1 MKATDRND
9 EGHLRPET
17 RVVHAGWRPA
27 AGESLAPPLVQAS
40 AQVFDS
46 LDDYDDVAAGRR
58 PGHLYGRN
66 SNENVA
72 SLEAAVADLEGAT
85 AAVATASGM
94 AAILCTVLALAS
106 RPRPLVV
113 DRDAY
118 GVSLALLRS
127 DLEPLGY
134 EIREVDLAD
143 EDALKAALPGAAVV
157 ICETVTNPLARVNDV
172 QRISALAS
180 TEGSAVV
187 VDNTYATPLL
197 CRPLAWGATAVVHSV
212 TKYLAGH
219 SDLIAGVVCAEQ
231 QLIEAVRQRVIRT
244 GGSLGPFEAWLAL
257 RGLRT
262 LALRVPR
269 QSANALRLAE
279 GLAKL
284 PQVERVWHP
293 SLSTPPGQALSA
305 RLLPDGTGGMFA
317 FDLAGGRPA
326 VQAMLDRLRLVRFAA
341 SFGGVETT
349 ISYPALASHRSLSLA
364 EQMSR
369 GIGPG
374 TVRVSAGIEA
384 AEDLLSDFRQALGS
398 G

>member
-1 MKATDRND
+1 MSPAERDD
-9 EGHLRPET
+9 EARLRPET
-17 RVVHAGWRPA
+17 RVVHSGRRPA

-40 AQVFDS
+40 VQVFDS

-72 SLEAAVADLEGAT
+72 SLEAAVADLEGAG

-106 RPRPLVV
+106 TPRPLVV

-143 EDALKAALPGAAVV
+143 EGALKAALPGAGLV
-157 ICETVTNPLARVNDV
+157 ICETVTNPLARVNDL
-172 QRISALAS
+172 QRICALA
-180 TEGSAVV
+180 TAEGIAVV

-212 TKYLAGH
+212 SKYLAGH
-219 SDLIAGVVCAEQ
+219 SDLIAGVVCAEPR
-231 QLIEAVRQRVIRT
+231 LIEAVRQRVIRT
-244 GGSLGPFEAWLAL
+244 GGSLGPFEAWLAM

-262 LALRVPR
+262 LALRVHR

-279 GLAKL
+279 GLRKL

-293 SLSTPPGQALSA
+293 SIPGARDHGLSA
-305 RLLPDGTGGMFA
+305 RQLPDGSGGMFA

-349 ISYPALASHRSLSLA
+349 ISYPALASHRNLSTA
-364 EQMSR
+364 EQLNR

-384 AEDLLSDFRQALGS
+384 ADDLLTDFRQALAGA
-398 G
+398 

>member
-1 MKATDRND
+1 MRD
-9 EGHLRPET
+9 ET
-17 RVVHAGWRPA
+17 RVVHAGRRPA
-27 AGESLAPPLVQAS
+27 SGEALAPPLVQAS
-40 AQVFDS
+40 VQVFDS

-72 SLEAAVADLEGAT
+72 TLEAAIAELEGAE

-94 AAILCTVLALAS
+94 AAIFCTVLALTGT
-106 RPRPLVV
+106 PRPIVV
-113 DRDAY
+113 DRDGY
-118 GVSLALLRS
+118 GVSLALLS
-127 DLEPLGY
+127 ADLAPLGY

-143 EDALKAALPGAAVV
+143 EGALKAALSGAGLLV
-157 ICETVTNPLARVNDV
+157 CETICNPLARLNDLE
-172 QRISALAS
+172 RICALAS
-180 TEGSAVV
+180 PQGVPVV

-197 CRPLAWGATAVVHSV
+197 CRPLDWGASVVVHSV
-212 TKYLAGH
+212 SKYLAGH
-219 SDLIAGVVCAEQ
+219 SDLIAGVVCADHER
-231 QLIEAVRQRVIRT
+231 IGSVRQRVIRT

-257 RGLRT
+257 RGVRT

-279 GLAKL
+279 GLVQL
-284 PQVERVWHP
+284 PAVERVWHP
-293 SLSTPPGQALSA
+293 ALPGSPGRQLSA
-305 RLLPDGTGGMFA
+305 RLLPGGTGGMFA
-317 FDLAGGRPA
+317 FDVAGGRPA
-326 VQAMLDRLRLVRFAA
+326 VQAMLRLLRVVRFAA

-349 ISYPALASHRSLSLA
+349 ISYPTLASHRSLLVS
-364 EQMSR
+364 EQLSR

-384 AEDLLSDFRQALGS
+384 AEDVLADFRQALS

>member
-1 MKATDRND
+1 MSPAERDD
-9 EGHLRPET
+9 EARLRPET
-17 RVVHAGWRPA
+17 RVVHSGRRPA

-40 AQVFDS
+40 VQVFDS

-72 SLEAAVADLEGAT
+72 SLEAAVADLEGAG

-143 EDALKAALPGAAVV
+143 EGALEAALPGAGLV
-157 ICETVTNPLARVNDV
+157 ICETVTNPLARVNDL
-172 QRISALAS
+172 QRICALA
-180 TEGSAVV
+180 TAEGIAVV

-212 TKYLAGH
+212 SKYLAGH
-219 SDLIAGVVCAEQ
+219 SDLIAGVVCAEPR
-231 QLIEAVRQRVIRT
+231 LIEAVRQRVIRT
-244 GGSLGPFEAWLAL
+244 GGSLGPFEAWLAM

-262 LALRVPR
+262 LALRVHR
-269 QSANALRLAE
+269 QSANAVRLAE
-279 GLAKL
+279 GLKKL

-293 SLSTPPGQALSA
+293 SIPGARDHGLSA
-305 RLLPDGTGGMFA
+305 RQLPDGSGGMFA

-349 ISYPALASHRSLSLA
+349 ISYPALASHRNLSTA
-364 EQMSR
+364 EQLNR

-384 AEDLLSDFRQALGS
+384 ADDLLTDFRQALAGA
-398 G
+398 

>member
-244 GGSLGPFEAWLAL
+244 GGSLGPFEGWRCAACAHWPCGCLDRAPMPCVWP
-257 RGLRT
+257 RGSRSCPKWSESGT
-262 LALRVPR
+262 LHSQP
-269 QSANALRLAE
+269 RLARRSARDCCPMALAACSPSTWPVE
-279 GLAKL
+279 GLPCRRCWIASGWCVSQ
-284 PQVERVWHP
+284 PASVASRPP
-293 SLSTPPGQALSA
+293 SPIRRWPPTV
-305 RLLPDGTGGMFA
+305 PF
-317 FDLAGGRPA
+317 
-326 VQAMLDRLRLVRFAA
+326 
-341 SFGGVETT
+341 
-349 ISYPALASHRSLSLA
+349 RS
-364 EQMSR
+364 R
-369 GIGPG
+369 N
-374 TVRVSAGIEA
+374 R
-384 AEDLLSDFRQALGS
+384 
-398 G
+398 